1 MEREGGVS
9 EARTTKLSSRRTSTR
24 SARRTPQWRLVSA
37 RPVLHQ
43 RATVRA
49 ESTACHLGK
58 FSLDSKILK
67 LKIFCVCH
75 HDETTKKRSKN
86 SLQLTERDNKKERG
100 AKGAENQ
107 VFPSHI
113 SGLQQHKHQCIDVHQ

>member
-1 MEREGGVS
+1 MS

-49 ESTACHLGK
+49 ESIACHLGE
-58 FSLDSKILK
+58 FSLDSKILSSDLLLFVIMTK
-67 LKIFCVCH
+67 RQKRDQKIVC
-75 HDETTKKRSKN
+75 N
-86 SLQLTERDNKKERG
+86 
-100 AKGAENQ
+100 
-107 VFPSHI
+107 
-113 SGLQQHKHQCIDVHQ
+113 